1 MRALL
6 ACLAV
11 CLALSAAVAQDQAV
25 TLRYQFTPGQTF
37 ALLPQLAETTPFFL
51 SMSQAQKLSGPYTV
65 SLLASAFLS
74 GNIIFFK

>member
-1 MRALL
+1 MQP
-6 ACLAV
+6 ACR
-11 CLALSAAVAQDQAV
+11 VADSSNIWGNFIPAPPGS
-25 TLRYQFTPGQTF
+25 TGKYQFTPGQTF